1 MPRTRSSSAV
11 LDASVSRPRPQ
22 PFPSRSRSAL
32 KRRAVVGVLLVL
44 SLVLISVSFRQPTSG
59 ALHGVESAGAT
70 VLRPFEIGAERIARP
85 FRDVYG
91 YFHGLVH
98 AKRENARLRKELD
111 EMRIR
116 AIEGQTA
123 QQKNIELRKLL
134 DYIDSPQFPRDYT
147 AVNTRIIARAP
158 SEFEQQVEI
167 AAGSDQGITVDTPIV
182 TQDGLVGRVTDAGG
196 NFAHVQLIT
205 DSESAVQARDLQT
218 GAVGLIRHG
227 QGQAMILDRVT
238 KDQDVKAGDT
248 IITAGTRSKQ
258 FPSLYPGGIM
268 IGQVLAVGQSDTAYY
283 KQIQVQPFV
292 NFGALDSLTALVAH
306 KGVRRR

>member
-1 MPRTRSSSAV
+1 MA
-11 LDASVSRPRPQ
+11 A
-22 PFPSRSRSAL
+22 
-32 KRRAVVGVLLVL
+32 LLVL

-59 ALHGVESAGAT
+59 ALHGIESAGAT

-98 AKRENARLRKELD
+98 AKHENSHLRKEVD
-111 EMRIR
+111 ELR
-116 AIEGQTA
+116 ARNIELQTA
-123 QQKNIELRKLL
+123 QQQNAELKKQLR
-134 DYIDSPQFPRDYT
+134 YVDSPQFPQDYT

-167 AAGSDQGITVDTPIV
+167 AAGSDQGISVDTPVV
-182 TQDGLVGRVTDAGG
+182 TQDGLVGRVTDVGP

-218 GAVGLIRHG
+218 GAIGLIRHG
-227 QGQAMILDRVT
+227 QGQAMILDRIT
-238 KDQDVKAGDT
+238 KDQNVNSGDT

-258 FPSLYPGGIM
+258 YPSLYPGGIM
-268 IGQVLAVGQSDTAYY
+268 IGQVLAVGQTDTAYY

-292 NFGALDSLTALVAH
+292 DFGGLDSVTALVAH

>member
-1 MPRTRSSSAV
+1 VPRTRSSSAV

-32 KRRAVVGVLLVL
+32 KRRAVVAVLLVL

-59 ALHGVESAGAT
+59 ALHGVEAAGAT

-91 YFHGLVH
+91 YFRGLAH
-98 AKRENARLRKELD
+98 AKRENARLRKQIDEL
-111 EMRIR
+111 RVR

-123 QQKNIELRKLL
+123 QQQNVQLRKQLRYV
-134 DYIDSPQFPRDYT
+134 DTPQFPADYT

-182 TQDGLVGRVTDAGG
+182 TQDGLVGRVTDVSG
-196 NFAHVQLIT
+196 NLAHVQLIT

-218 GAVGLIRHG
+218 GAIGLIRHG

-238 KDQDVKAGDT
+238 KDQNVSPGDT
-248 IITAGTRSKQ
+248 IVTAGTRSNKY
-258 FPSLYPGGIM
+258 PTLYTDGIQ
-268 IGQVLAVGQSDTAYY
+268 IRQVLALGQTDTAYY
-283 KQIQVQPFV
+283 NQIQVQPFV
-292 NFGALDSLTALVAH
+292 DFGRLDSMTALIAH
-306 KGVRRR
+306 KGVRKR